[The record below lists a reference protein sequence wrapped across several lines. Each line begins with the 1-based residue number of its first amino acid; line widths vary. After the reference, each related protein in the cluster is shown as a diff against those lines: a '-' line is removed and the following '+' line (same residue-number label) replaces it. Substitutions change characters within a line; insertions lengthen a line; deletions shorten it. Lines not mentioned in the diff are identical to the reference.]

1 MASDE
6 DPLYCVCRL
15 PYDETRFMI
24 ECDVCNDWFHGSC
37 VGVQEHQAA
46 DIEIYHCPECTPRHG
61 PLVLKHR
68 RNWHRHDYSE
78 ESSKKNLAVQTGTV
92 VFIKELKAR
101 SFLSADDIPIKR
113 LHGSQITTHYFEEEG
128 FTVPILCEK
137 KDGLGLTLPPSSFTV
152 QDVEQLVGPMREI
165 DVIDVSR
172 QEDIKMIMREWTE
185 YYNSPNREKI
195 FNVISLEFSNTKLSE
210 YVNPPNI
217 IRQISWARNVWPEQL
232 PEDCTLARP
241 EVQKYCL
248 MGVKDSFTDFHIDF
262 GGTSVWYH
270 VLKGEKVFYL
280 IEPTKK
286 NLDLYEKWLASSNQS
301 EKFFGDQV
309 DECFRMVVKQGHTL
323 FIPTGWIHAVLT
335 PIDSLVFGGNFLHNY
350 NVPLQLKCHDI
361 ERSVSTPEKYM
372 FPSYETMNWYAAK
385 SILDIIKDFT
395 EENKAPAQYLVD
407 AGQALAVSLKSWT
420 QRKDLT
426 SKVVYPRVGKQDI
439 AEYIQYGKLLK
450 DLQKEVKK
458 AEGLVKSSSPTKQGH
473 KKKKGEKTSKAAA
486 PKPSKKVKGLD
497 VLEKSTKESL
507 KFADRERREKIYN
520 FEDDPEEESKP
531 LPFKSERKSGVEAKP
546 ADSPVSSPV
555 KEVPQCLKF
564 KLSNGKMV
572 STDRKKK
579 GKKVK
584 NRDLLKLDSD
594 IKSNNSDNEDEK
606 KVKSEDVCTEK
617 SSKSRTDKKE
627 DVKKLTTE
635 SSSKKNRKD
644 KKIKKEPEA
653 IPKLKLEKK
662 YKSSSKENSKLLA
675 EKSHKESSSR
685 DNSKSKTDK
694 PHKSGSSKEK
704 SKRDSKKVEKEKS
717 EKLLEGSISKKDK
730 LKSSGKKDKRKKD
743 KESESSDSKTKITG
757 RKSGLN
763 PPDKE
768 EAKDSDSDVDQLVVD
783 ENPKKPKASKTTST
797 TKPASL
803 KLKLPSGSLK
813 MKLPV
818 QGSEED
824 DGGHPGTAIRGGLNG
839 SISDILTA
847 SGYNGDSNFKLDPDS
862 KEAIAGMLSMSGLG
876 DTSLGQSPVF
886 PKGGGKRASQ
896 TAQDEEEKL
905 MEGCYRDTDFV
916 YPSFELSDDED
927 ESPKP
932 KRKAEKDDSYNPR
945 ARLDPN
951 AVKMEREH
959 RPGAQRE
966 AVISTLAS
974 TAAKLAVNPPGSKKH
989 LKGSPTKQKIPDGMD
1004 FQVEPLPGPSSALDR
1019 SEPVNAF
1026 RPAIKRPIDPC
1037 VTLAASQASK
1047 PKKPRKGYATTK
1059 QRLGKLLKIKGMVF

>member
-1 MASDE
+1 
-6 DPLYCVCRL
+6 
-15 PYDETRFMI
+15 
-24 ECDVCNDWFHGSC
+24 
-37 VGVQEHQAA
+37 
-46 DIEIYHCPECTPRHG
+46 
-61 PLVLKHR
+61 
-68 RNWHRHDYSE
+68 
-78 ESSKKNLAVQTGTV
+78 
-92 VFIKELKAR
+92 
-101 SFLSADDIPIKR
+101 
-113 LHGSQITTHYFEEEG
+113 
-128 FTVPILCEK
+128 
-137 KDGLGLTLPPSSFTV
+137 
-152 QDVEQLVGPMREI
+152 MREI
-165 DVIDVSR
+165 DVIDVAR
-172 QEDIKMIMREWTE
+172 QDDIKMIMREWTE

-195 FNVISLEFSNTKLSE
+195 LNVISLEFSNTKLSE
-210 YVNPPNI
+210 FVNPPSV

-270 VLKGEKVFYL
+270 VLRGEKVFYL

-286 NLDLYEKWLASSNQS
+286 NLDLYEKWLASANQS

-309 DECFRMVVKQGHTL
+309 NECYKLVVKQGHTL

-335 PIDSLVFGGNFLHNY
+335 PLDSLVFGGNFLHNY
-350 NVPLQLKCHDI
+350 NVPLQLRCHDI
-361 ERSVSTPEKYM
+361 ERNVSTPEKYM

-407 AGQALAVSLKSWT
+407 GAQALAVSLKSWT
-420 QRKDLT
+420 QRKD
-426 SKVVYPRVGKQDI
+426 YPRVGKQDI

-458 AEGLVKSSSPTKQGH
+458 AEGLLKSATPSKQGH
-473 KKKKGEKTSKAAA
+473 RRKKGEKPGKAAQA
-486 PKPSKKVKGLD
+486 KALKRVKGLD
-497 VLEKSTKESL
+497 VLEKLTKESL
-507 KFADRERREKIYN
+507 ETADRERREKIYN

-531 LPFKSERKSGVEAKP
+531 LPFKSSERKTEQVVKP
-546 ADSPVSSPV
+546 EDSPVSSPV

-572 STDRKKK
+572 RCRDPLSISSTDRKKK
-579 GKKVK
+579 GKRGK
-584 NRDLLKLDSD
+584 NRDSIKLEPEHKSD
-594 IKSNNSDNEDEK
+594 ISGKEDGTKTDAEDVAVKSMKSYKSKGNKQEDEI
-606 KVKSEDVCTEK
+606 V
-617 SSKSRTDKKE
+617 
-627 DVKKLTTE
+627 
-635 SSSKKNRKD
+635 SKKSRKD
-644 KKIKKEPEA
+644 KKMKKEPEA

-662 YKSSSKENSKLLA
+662 YKSNTKENSKSKGDKSHKEITGKEKSKSKL
-675 EKSHKESSSR
+675 EKSHKSS
-685 DNSKSKTDK
+685 
-694 PHKSGSSKEK
+694 SSKEK
-704 SKRDSKKVEKEKS
+704 SKNDSKKSLKKEKLQES
-717 EKLLEGSISKKDK
+717 SSRKDK
-730 LKSSGKKDKRKKD
+730 SKSSGKKDKRKRD
-743 KESESSDSKTKITG
+743 K
-757 RKSGLN
+757 
-763 PPDKE
+763 KE
-768 EAKDSDSDVDQLVVD
+768 EASDPKSATKDGKLASGRTGKEDVKDSDSDVDQLVVD
-783 ENPKKPKASKTTST
+783 ENPKKPKVPKTTST

-803 KLKLPSGSLK
+803 KLKLPQGSLK

-818 QGSEED
+818 SGSEED
-824 DGGHPGTAIRGGLNG
+824 DGGHPGTVIRGGLNG

-862 KEAIAGMLSMSGLG
+862 KEAIAGMLTMSGLG
-876 DTSLGQSPVF
+876 DASLAQTQVF
-886 PKGGGKRASQ
+886 PRGGDSSSRRQASQ
-896 TAQDEEEKL
+896 SVQDEEEQL

-966 AVISTLAS
+966 AIMSALAS
-974 TAAKLAVNPPGSKKH
+974 TAAKLAENPPGSKKH
-989 LKGSPTKQKIPDGMD
+989 TKGSPIKPKIPDGMD
-1004 FQVEPLPGPSSALDR
+1004 FEVEPLPGPSSSLDR

-1026 RPAIKRPIDPC
+1026 RPGIKRPVDPC
-1037 VTLAASQASK
+1037 ANLAALQASK
-1047 PKKPRKGYATTK
+1047 SKKPKKGYATTK

>member
-6 DPLYCVCRL
+6 EPIYCICRL

-78 ESSKKNLAVQTGTV
+78 ESSKKNSAVQTGTV

-101 SFLSADDIPIKR
+101 TFSSADDIPIKR
-113 LHGSQITTHYFEEEG
+113 LHGSQITPNYFEEEG
-128 FTVPILCEK
+128 FSVPILCEK

-152 QDVEQLVGPMREI
+152 QDIEQLVGPMREI

-172 QEDIKMIMREWTE
+172 QDDIKMIMREWTE

-210 YVNPPNI
+210 YVNPPSI

-280 IEPTKK
+280 IQPSKR

-309 DECFRMVVKQGHTL
+309 DDCFRLVVKQGHTL

-361 ERSVSTPEKYM
+361 ERNVNTPEKYM

-420 QRKDLT
+420 QRKD
-426 SKVVYPRVGKQDI
+426 YPRVGKQDI

-458 AEGLVKSSSPTKQGH
+458 AEGLVKSTSPTKQGH
-473 KKKKGEKTSKAAA
+473 KRKRGEKTGKTAAA
-486 PKPSKKVKGLD
+486 KPSKKVKGLD
-497 VLEKSTKESL
+497 VLEKLTKESL
-507 KFADRERREKIYN
+507 ETADRERREKIYN

-531 LPFKSERKSGVEAKP
+531 LPFKSERKSDIEAKQE
-546 ADSPVSSPV
+546 DSPASSPV

-579 GKKVK
+579 GKKMK
-584 NRDLLKLDSD
+584 NRDLQKLDLD
-594 IKSNNSDNEDEK
+594 IKSTISAKENEK
-606 KVKSEDVCTEK
+606 KVKLEDAFNDK
-617 SSKSRTDKKE
+617 SYKSRGDKKE
-627 DVKKLTTE
+627 DIKKLKPE
-635 SSSKKNRKD
+635 SSSKKSRKD
-644 KKIKKEPEA
+644 KKIKKEPET

-662 YKSSSKENSKLLA
+662 YKSNTKENSKA
-675 EKSHKESSSR
+675 HDEKSHKESSSR
-685 DNSKSKTDK
+685 DKSKSKTEK
-694 PHKSGSSKEK
+694 SYKSGSSKEK
-704 SKRDSKKVEKEKS
+704 SKRDVKKGLKEKS
-717 EKLLEGSISKKDK
+717 EKLPEGSSNKKDK
-730 LKSSGKKDKRKKD
+730 SKSSWKKDKRKKD
-743 KESESSDSKTKITG
+743 KESEISNAKTTKATG
-757 RKSGLN
+757 KMSLLN
-763 PPDKE
+763 MSDKE
-768 EAKDSDSDVDQLVVD
+768 EVKDSDSDVDQLVVD
-783 ENPKKPKASKTTST
+783 ENPKKPQTPKTTST

-818 QGSEED
+818 HGSEED
-824 DGGHPGTAIRGGLNG
+824 EGGHPGTAIRGGLNG

-862 KEAIAGMLSMSGLG
+862 KEAIVGMLSMSTLG
-876 DTSLGQSPVF
+876 DASLAQTPVF
-886 PKGGGKRASQ
+886 PKDGSRRASQ
-896 TAQDEEEKL
+896 SQEDEEEQL

-927 ESPKP
+927 ESPKT

-945 ARLDPN
+945 ARVDPN

-966 AVISTLAS
+966 AIISTLAS
-974 TAAKLAVNPPGSKKH
+974 TAAKLAENPPGSKKH
-989 LKGSPTKQKIPDGMD
+989 MKALPAKQKIPDGMD

-1026 RPAIKRPIDPC
+1026 RPAIKRPVDPC
-1037 VTLAASQASK
+1037 ATLAASQASK